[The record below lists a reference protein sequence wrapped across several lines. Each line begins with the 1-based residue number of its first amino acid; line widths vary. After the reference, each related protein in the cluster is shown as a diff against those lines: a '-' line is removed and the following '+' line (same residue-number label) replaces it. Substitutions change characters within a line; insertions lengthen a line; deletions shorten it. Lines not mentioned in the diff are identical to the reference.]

1 MTVNLTV
8 LYSVQGERCRDDWL
22 IDWLPQLRE
31 AQSRKVCMGRRQG
44 NKESNKEWDKESVF
58 SFPKDSRQNISV
70 YLFIENFYYES
81 QLPYMFKCIK
91 QETPED
97 ETVLSHL
104 EPRQECLWKLV
115 TLVIGHLRNDS
126 HLQSLHPAIQQY
138 IVELHVW
145 RLICEASP
153 PLFPHPK
160 TSLH

>member
-1 MTVNLTV
+1 
-8 LYSVQGERCRDDWL
+8 
-22 IDWLPQLRE
+22 
-31 AQSRKVCMGRRQG
+31 MGRRQG